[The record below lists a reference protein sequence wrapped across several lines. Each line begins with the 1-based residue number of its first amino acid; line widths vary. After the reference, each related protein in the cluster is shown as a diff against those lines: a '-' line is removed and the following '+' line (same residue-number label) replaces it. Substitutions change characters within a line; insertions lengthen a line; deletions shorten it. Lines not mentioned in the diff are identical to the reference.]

1 MVCMAHYVTLTPS
14 LKANIVWLSYER
26 KDAFFLSLFR
36 WVNDFSTHF
45 SRWFIVSKNA
55 STAAT
60 ESNFKTQRLSVFP
73 ETSSIYGAG
82 VGVTNHTWTAS
93 DVAGISGICSCS
105 CLDTNA
111 PPSEKNYTSLQR
123 FNKHWHWYFGIWT
136 EVPVWSGPELGERK
150 SKTNFSTRK
159 TFKYGERLIF
169 ILIST
174 CFRRCLGCKLL

>member
-111 PPSEKNYTSLQR
+111 PPSEKTTLPCSASTSTDT
-123 FNKHWHWYFGIWT
+123 GISVY
-136 EVPVWSGPELGERK
+136 EQ
-150 SKTNFSTRK
+150 
-159 TFKYGERLIF
+159 
-169 ILIST
+169 
-174 CFRRCLGCKLL
+174 RCLFGLVLSWESASPRRTSQPEKHLNMVRG